1 MREVPVLPEKY
12 PQTESWHWSLACYIM
27 SILFPQLLFFFFSQ
41 WWVLT
46 VCHVEGTGDER
57 RFLSVVSSCIAVER
71 VIRYQN
77 DGAIS
82 IWLLDLSVIDVYTLM
97 PKSIPH
103 AGEITETGIL
113 AEALPWGLERLS
125 ESSKVIYFL
134 ETQLII
140 GWSKTKTRFSLIHLT
155 IVLDFCCAVAKLCLT
170 LCDPMDCSTP
180 GLAAPHHLLDF
191 RFSNL

>member
-1 MREVPVLPEKY
+1 M
-12 PQTESWHWSLACYIM
+12 
-27 SILFPQLLFFFFSQ
+27 
-41 WWVLT
+41 
-46 VCHVEGTGDER
+46 CHMEGTGDER

-113 AEALPWGLERLS
+113 AEALP
-125 ESSKVIYFL
+125 
-134 ETQLII
+134 
-140 GWSKTKTRFSLIHLT
+140 
-155 IVLDFCCAVAKLCLT
+155 
-170 LCDPMDCSTP
+170 
-180 GLAAPHHLLDF
+180 
-191 RFSNL
+191 